1 MHVISVTWFWA
12 QLMEKWVW
20 RSPVAFFMTVSILEE
35 RRLVQP
41 DPSAFVADPDLIR
54 ALETRA
60 TEMVCEADRLL
71 FNQDDPAVGV
81 YIVRQGAATLTMHS
95 HDGRTI
101 FSIQATPGS
110 LLGLPAMIS
119 DQPYSLTA
127 VARAGA
133 QVGFVCRAEFFALM
147 HTDPLLSLKMLRV
160 LAAEVRTA
168 REALS
173 R

>member
-1 MHVISVTWFWA
+1 MMT
-12 QLMEKWVW
+12 L
-20 RSPVAFFMTVSILEE
+20 AFPQAFLMTVLISIE
-35 RRLVQP
+35 RHLVQP

-60 TEMVCEADRLL
+60 TGVVCDADRLL
-71 FNQDDPAVGV
+71 FNQDDPAMGV
-81 YIVRQGAATLTMHS
+81 YIVRQGAATLTMRS

-133 QVGFVCRAEFFALM
+133 EVSFVGRAEFFDLI
-147 HTDPLLSLKMLRV
+147 HTDPLLSLKMLQV

-168 REALS
+168 RGALN

>member
-1 MHVISVTWFWA
+1 MG
-12 QLMEKWVW
+12 L
-20 RSPVAFFMTVSILEE
+20 AFPRALFMTISILEE
-35 RRLVQP
+35 RRRVQP
-41 DPSAFVADPDLIR
+41 DSSAFVADPELIR
-54 ALETRA
+54 ALQTRA
-60 TEMVCEADRLL
+60 TELACDADRLL

-95 HDGRTI
+95 HDGRII

-133 QVGFVCRAEFFALM
+133 KVSFVGRTEFFDLM
-147 HTDPLLSLKMLRV
+147 HTDPLLSLKMLQL

-168 REALS
+168 REALN